1 MQSDFLLKKLLHSIF
16 EEIIKG
22 VLSMK
27 ALYFEHFGASE
38 VLQYGELP
46 QPEIGESDVLVKVEY
61 IGLNFADIYRRRGD
75 YHIEKHTPYINGY
88 EGAGVIEAI
97 GANVTNQ
104 QVGETVLF
112 VDVPFAN
119 AEYVAVPSEQA
130 IRLPAGIDSK
140 LAASIGLQGMTA
152 DFLAPDLGK
161 NTPGEKAFITGIS
174 GGVGQVLSQML
185 VADEIEVYGSAS
197 STEKQAL
204 ALSHGVKQVFPSR
217 ENSWV
222 ETVEGQ
228 FATAYDG
235 VGSTIQQSL
244 DLIKHRG
251 KVVFFGMA
259 GGDPVKIDP
268 VALMSESKSIL
279 TGDLWDYLTSYEERK
294 IRSERLF
301 SYFAK
306 GQIEISEPTIFSL
319 SEGKQAHEFL
329 ETGKSI
335 GKVLLKP

>member
-1 MQSDFLLKKLLHSIF
+1 
-16 EEIIKG
+16 
-22 VLSMK
+22 MK
-27 ALYFEHFGASE
+27 ALYFETFGGSE

-46 QPEIGESDVLVKVEY
+46 RPVISEHEVLVEVEY
-61 IGLNFADIYRRRGD
+61 IGLNFADIYRRRGE

-88 EGAGVIEAI
+88 EGAGIIVEV
-97 GANVTNQ
+97 GAKVTKQ
-104 QVGETVLF
+104 KIGETVLF
-112 VDVPFAN
+112 VDVPLAN

-130 IRLPAGIDSK
+130 IPLPEGIDSK

-152 DFLAPDLGK
+152 DFLAHDLGK
-161 NTPGEKAFITGIS
+161 NVSGEKVFITGIS
-174 GGVGQVLSQML
+174 GGVGQILSQML
-185 VADEIEVYGSAS
+185 VADGIGVYGSAS
-197 STEKQAL
+197 SAEKQAL
-204 ALSHGVKQVFPSR
+204 ALSHGVKQVYPSR
-217 ENSWV
+217 EHSWV
-222 ETVEGQ
+222 ETIEGQ

-244 DLIKHRG
+244 DLIQHRG

-259 GGDPVKIDP
+259 GGDPIKIDP
-268 VALMSESKSIL
+268 VDLMSESKSIL

-294 IRSERLF
+294 VRSERLF
-301 SYFAK
+301 NYFSK
-306 GQIEISEPTIFSL
+306 GQISISEPTVFPL